1 MTNNDIELKS
11 TSLLIKKIE
20 CDSNK
25 LKNDNT
31 KNNQLIN
38 KNDQLKL
45 NNILEIENINDNK
58 IVDNKLVN
66 YLNKKD

>member
-1 MTNNDIELKS
+1 MTNNDIES